1 MDEYVVAL
9 PCRLIGGHF
18 PSVSSLNDACKK
30 ESRERHPQTFI
41 CNSEARGSDIQV
53 LINLWQTQ
61 LAAKQ
66 HLGKSFMWNPV
77 IPFSV
82 TILLFS

>member
-9 PCRLIGGHF
+9 LCRFIGGHF

-53 LINLWQTQ
+53 LKNLWQTQ
-61 LAAKQ
+61 LASKQ
-66 HLGKSFMWNPV
+66 HLGEKLYVESSYS
-77 IPFSV
+77 I
-82 TILLFS
+82 

>member
-1 MDEYVVAL
+1 MDEYLVAL
-9 PCRLIGGHF
+9 LCRLIGGHF

-41 CNSEARGSDIQV
+41 CNSEARGSNIQV

-66 HLGKSFMWNPV
+66 HLEKSFMWNLV
-77 IPFSV
+77 IPFRV
-82 TILLFS
+82 TIFLFS